1 VSVEADAASQGL
13 ALVRAALDGRDHHI
27 DRHLQL
33 AIIEYLAGLTAE
45 LLQQMSRHSGV
56 EPAVLLDRLE
66 VWTMA
71 EAAGEH

>member
-1 VSVEADAASQGL
+1 VSVEADAAAQAL

-27 DRHLQL
+27 DRYLQL

-45 LLQQMSRHSGV
+45 LLHQMGRRSGV
-56 EPAVLLDRLE
+56 EPAALLDRLE